1 MMMKEDKKM
10 NSIKNKMIVIFGGLN
25 LLFGIL
31 TGIVPVLTH
40 GGVTILFQTLISVS
54 FLALTL
60 YAVANI
66 SNWIC
71 GPLDYYT
78 QRLEDLAQGDLH
90 TAVDDKSDL
99 VELKSL
105 YVALNDTSRV
115 LNTYIT
121 DIKRG
126 MKALGEGDL
135 TVKPN
140 VEFVGD
146 FSELRDSIMAIVASF
161 RSILSQIKMA
171 SGRVSMGA
179 EQLSASSQDLSRGAV
194 SQASSIEELATTIG
208 SISGRIKENADN
220 SSQASERV
228 KFVGGQIRESNKK
241 MQDMLNAML
250 DINESSKRIS
260 KIMKDIED
268 IAFQTNIL
276 ALNAA
281 IEAARAGAAGK
292 GFAVVA
298 DEVRNLVAKSKE
310 ASQNTAAL
318 IDNSV
323 RAVEYGKQLAS
334 ETAERMQEVTK
345 GADDVVETIDCI
357 SKATEEQSKS
367 AAQITTGIDL
377 ISNVV
382 HTTSAASQESAAASQ
397 ELFDQAQVLKNIVD
411 RFKLAENPV
420 TSKEYRREEE
430 SNGRVSKQIAKSG
443 STYKAGLSGRE
454 IAPSVVSDGRDKY

>member
-31 TGIVPVLTH
+31 TGIGSVLTH

-60 YAVANI
+60 CAVANI
-66 SNWIC
+66 SEWIC

-90 TAVDDKSDL
+90 TAVDNKSDL

-105 YVALNDTSRV
+105 YVALSDTSRV

-146 FSELRDSIMAIVASF
+146 FTELRDSIMAIVASF

-171 SGRVSMGA
+171 SSRVSMGA

-194 SQASSIEELATTIG
+194 P
-208 SISGRIKENADN
+208 R
-220 SSQASERV
+220 
-228 KFVGGQIRESNKK
+228 
-241 MQDMLNAML
+241 
-250 DINESSKRIS
+250 
-260 KIMKDIED
+260 
-268 IAFQTNIL
+268 
-276 ALNAA
+276 
-281 IEAARAGAAGK
+281 
-292 GFAVVA
+292 
-298 DEVRNLVAKSKE
+298 LVP
-310 ASQNTAAL
+310 
-318 IDNSV
+318 
-323 RAVEYGKQLAS
+323 
-334 ETAERMQEVTK
+334 
-345 GADDVVETIDCI
+345 
-357 SKATEEQSKS
+357 
-367 AAQITTGIDL
+367 
-377 ISNVV
+377 
-382 HTTSAASQESAAASQ
+382 
-397 ELFDQAQVLKNIVD
+397 LKNWQLLSEV
-411 RFKLAENPV
+411 F
-420 TSKEYRREEE
+420 
-430 SNGRVSKQIAKSG
+430 Q
-443 STYKAGLSGRE
+443 AGLKRMLIILLRRVNG
-454 IAPSVVSDGRDKY
+454 